1 MATNPN
7 IAAKALELTQSQ
19 LNTIAGGGSVTKDE
33 NTYTA
38 DTGTMYL
45 TEDTSVLF
53 EAQNLTNEQKAQA
66 RTNIG
71 ADTVSV
77 SDSGTSTDEVSYITI
92 NGVEKKI
99 ASSGGGGGSVDIDNT
114 TITENSSNKI
124 QAVGITNGT
133 TPILY
138 NDIYGAITT
147 TWEV

>member
-19 LNTIAGGGSVTKDE
+19 LNTIGNGGSVIKDG

-53 EAQNLTNEQKAQA
+53 EAQNLTSQQQAQA

-77 SDSGTSTDEVSYITI
+77 SNSGTSTDEVSYITI

-99 ASSGGGGGSVDIDNT
+99 GGSGGSVDVDNT
-114 TITENSSNKI
+114 TITENASNKI